1 MTENT
6 MLSAALRYIELGLGI
21 IAISPGSKVPVSDS
35 ELQPSGSRSP
45 VTDVETARK
54 LWKLYPKAGVAIC
67 TGKVEGAR
75 LNVTVVDFDDEESYE
90 KLKDKIPQT
99 KIVKTPRGY
108 HAYLKYMPEIKQ
120 ATKFAGLD
128 KVDTRQQGGYVI
140 APPTVRGDDKYEWID
155 QASPLA
161 EWAGLIEMQNSYK
174 PASEPRTGD
183 TAGWDEVTQ
192 PSWVSEYLSGG
203 APDGQR
209 NDVAARL
216 AGYLNSKRIPMDVAR
231 QLLETF
237 RLACDPPMD
246 QRELDQTIQSIYRYV
261 PAEDVFVST
270 ELSAP
275 VVDQSVA
282 NRRTVRWADEDLISE
297 LSRIS
302 DNRNGLDCR
311 ILFRTHTTAIYGPVR
326 LNLLSSS
333 SRESLIRQLKTR
345 NKEVNWSMALDQIT
359 NLVSTSLDDA
369 GSGIDMRYYKPS
381 GEKAGWAIR
390 PFLQDKSASLVFGT
404 GGEGKSTLVIA
415 MLLSKA
421 SGRAFLPNMIDPGP
435 PAGVLFCDWEDNE
448 ENFWIT
454 CNALLAGMNMTFDDL
469 LMPVVYRHF
478 AGSLGDYTD
487 TISDEIARHRI
498 EVLAIDSLV
507 ASSGSEHS
515 PNDAEAAR
523 VWHQVVSSF
532 GIASIGITHIAKNS
546 ANKDGTPYGSVYY
559 FNLARSIW
567 QVSRENESEH
577 SSVLALAH
585 RKGNN
590 TGIMK
595 TMGLRAEF
603 ESDEFDRATKI
614 TYSEA
619 DLNTTEV
626 LATKLSVTD
635 RVLYT
640 IKDIAME
647 PKEIAEELDIPSNT
661 VRQALL
667 RAKERKLVIQLPNG
681 QYKTSPTEDVT
692 NQSP

>member
-21 IAISPGSKVPVSDS
+21 IAISPGSKIPVSDS

-45 VTDVETARK
+45 ITDVETARK

-75 LNVTVVDFDDEESYE
+75 LNITVVDFDDEESYE

-421 SGRAFLPNMIDPGP
+421 SGRAFLPNIDPGP

-454 CNALLAGMNMTFDDL
+454 CNALLAGMSMTFDDL

-595 TMGLRAEF
+595 TMGLRADF

-667 RAKERKLVIQLPNG
+667 RAKDRKLVDHLPNG
-681 QYKTSPTEDVT
+681 QYKARPSEDVT

>member
-1 MTENT
+1 MTD
-6 MLSAALRYIELGLGI
+6 MLDAALRYIELGLGI
-21 IAISPGSKVPVSDS
+21 IAISPGSKVPVSDL

-183 TAGWDEVTQ
+183 TGDWGTLTQ
-192 PSWVSEYLSGG
+192 PSWVATYLSEG
-203 APDGQR
+203 APEGER
-209 NDVAARL
+209 NSATARL
-216 AGYLNSKRIPMDVAR
+216 SGYLNSKRIPMDVAR

-282 NRRTVRWADEDLISE
+282 NRRTVRWADEDLIAE

-415 MLLSKA
+415 MLLSKS

-619 DLNTTEV
+619 DLNTTEG

>member
-21 IAISPGSKVPVSDS
+21 IAISPGSKIPVSDS

-45 VTDVETARK
+45 ITDVETARK

-75 LNVTVVDFDDEESYE
+75 LNITVVDFDDEESYE
-90 KLKDKIPQT
+90 KLKDQIPQT

-108 HAYLKYMPEIKQ
+108 HAYLTYMPSIKQ

-192 PSWVSEYLSGG
+192 PSWVATYLSEG

-216 AGYLNSKRIPMDVAR
+216 AGYLNSKRLPMDVAR
-231 QLLETF
+231 SLLETY
-237 RLACDPPMD
+237 RLACSPPMD

-282 NRRTVRWADEDLISE
+282 NRRTVRWADEDLIAE

-421 SGRAFLPNMIDPGP
+421 SGRAFLPNIDPGA
-435 PAGVLFCDWEDNE
+435 PASTLFCDWEDNE

-595 TMGLRAEF
+595 TMGLRADF

>member
-1 MTENT
+1 
-6 MLSAALRYIELGLGI
+6 
-21 IAISPGSKVPVSDS
+21 
-35 ELQPSGSRSP
+35 
-45 VTDVETARK
+45 
-54 LWKLYPKAGVAIC
+54 
-67 TGKVEGAR
+67 
-75 LNVTVVDFDDEESYE
+75 
-90 KLKDKIPQT
+90 
-99 KIVKTPRGY
+99 
-108 HAYLKYMPEIKQ
+108 MPEIKQ

-183 TAGWDEVTQ
+183 TAGWGDVTQ

>member
-21 IAISPGSKVPVSDS
+21 IAISPGSKIPVSDS

-90 KLKDKIPQT
+90 NLKDQIPKT

-183 TAGWDEVTQ
+183 AAGWDEVTQ
-192 PSWVSEYLSGG
+192 PSWVATYLSEG
-203 APDGQR
+203 APEGER
-209 NDVAARL
+209 NSATARL
-216 AGYLNSKRIPMDVAR
+216 SGYLNAKHIPINIAR

-282 NRRTVRWADEDLISE
+282 NRRTLRWADEDLISE

-381 GEKAGWAIR
+381 GEKQGWAIR
-390 PFLQDKSASLVFGT
+390 PFVQDKSASLVFGT
-404 GGEGKSTLVIA
+404 GGEGKSTLVVA

-421 SGRAFLPNMIDPGP
+421 SGRAFIPGIDPGAP
-435 PAGVLFCDWEDNE
+435 SSVMFCDWEDNE

-454 CNALLAGMNMTFDDL
+454 CNALLAGMSMTFDDL

-487 TISDEIARHRI
+487 VISDEIARHRI

-546 ANKDGTPYGSVYY
+546 TNKDGTPFGSAFFY
-559 FNLARSIW
+559 NLSRAVF

-577 SSVLALAH
+577 SSVLAVAH

-595 TMGLRAEF
+595 TMGLRADF

-647 PKEIAEELDIPSNT
+647 PKDIAEELDIPSNT

>member
-6 MLSAALRYIELGLGI
+6 MLSAALAYSRQGIACLALVPNQKIPLKHPLQPNGSKSATTDEETLTKLFTDHADANLGI
-21 IAISPGSKVPVSDS
+21 ACGDS
-35 ELQPSGSRSP
+35 FVCVDIDGREGEEAMVL
-45 VTDVETARK
+45 
-54 LWKLYPKAGVAIC
+54 AG
-67 TGKVEGAR
+67 
-75 LNVTVVDFDDEESYE
+75 L
-90 KLKDKIPQT
+90 KIPSCR
-99 KIVKTPRGY
+99 KHRTPRGF
-108 HAYLKYMPEIKQ
+108 HILLEPDTQ
-120 ATKFAGLD
+120 LDQTAGLFT
-128 KVDTRQQGGYVI
+128 KVDVRTGKSNGYLV
-140 APPTVRGDDKYEWID
+140 APPSVVDGKRYEVFSD
-155 QASPLA
+155 LPLGRWDELVEYTKA
-161 EWAGLIEMQNSYK
+161 NKQS
-174 PASEPRTGD
+174 SRPRTG
-183 TAGWDEVTQ
+183 VTGDWGDVAQ
-192 PSWVSEYLSGG
+192 PSWVSEYLSEG

-216 AGYLNSKRIPMDVAR
+216 AGYLNSKHIPMDVAR
-231 QLLETF
+231 QLLETY

-246 QRELDQTIQSIYRYV
+246 ERELDQTIQSIYRYV
-261 PAEDVFVST
+261 PAEDVFVSA

-282 NRRTVRWADEDLISE
+282 NRRTIRWADEDLIAE

-302 DNRNGLDCR
+302 DTRSGLDCR
-311 ILFRTHTTAIYGPVR
+311 ILFRTHTNAIYGPVR

-345 NKEVNWSMALDQIT
+345 TKEVNWSMALDQIT

-381 GEKAGWAIR
+381 GEKQGWAIR
-390 PFLQDKSASLVFGT
+390 PFVQDKAASLVFGT

-421 SGRAFLPNMIDPGP
+421 SGRAFLPNIDPGA

-454 CNALLAGMNMTFDDL
+454 CNALLAGMNMKFEDL

-487 TISDEIARHRI
+487 VISDEIARHNI

-546 ANKDGTPYGSVYY
+546 ANKDGTPFGSVYY
-559 FNLARSIW
+559 FNLARAIW

-577 SSVLALAH
+577 SSVLAVAH

-635 RVLYT
+635 RILYA

-667 RAKERKLVIQLPNG
+667 RAKERKLVDHLPNG
-681 QYKTSPTEDVT
+681 QYKARPTEDVT

>member
-6 MLSAALRYIELGLGI
+6 MLSAALAYSRQGIACLALVPNQKIPLNHPLQPNGSKSATTDEETLTKIFTDHADSNLGI
-21 IAISPGSKVPVSDS
+21 ACRENFV
-35 ELQPSGSRSP
+35 
-45 VTDVETARK
+45 
-54 LWKLYPKAGVAIC
+54 
-67 TGKVEGAR
+67 
-75 LNVTVVDFDDEESYE
+75 VVDIDGREGEEAMI
-90 KLKDKIPQT
+90 LAGLKIPNCR
-99 KIVKTPRGY
+99 KHRTPRGF
-108 HAYLKYMPEIKQ
+108 HILLEPDTDLSQ
-120 ATKFAGLD
+120 TAGLFT
-128 KVDTRQQGGYVI
+128 KVDVRNGASNGYIV
-140 APPTVRGDDKYEWID
+140 APPSVVDGKRYEVFSD
-155 QASPLA
+155 LPLGRWDA
-161 EWAGLIEMQNSYK
+161 LVEYARANKQS
-174 PASEPRTGD
+174 SRPRTAPAQGWGD
-183 TAGWDEVTQ
+183 VTQ
-192 PSWVSEYLSGG
+192 PSWASDLLRGG
-203 APDGQR
+203 APEGER
-209 NDVAARL
+209 NSGASRL

-237 RLACDPPMD
+237 RLACSPPMGE
-246 QRELDQTIQSIYRYV
+246 RELDQTIQSIYRYV
-261 PAEDVFVST
+261 PADDVFVST

-282 NRRTVRWADEDLISE
+282 NRRTIRWADEDLIAE

-302 DNRNGLDCR
+302 DNRSGLDCR

-345 NKEVNWSMALDQIT
+345 NKEVNWSMALDQNT

-369 GSGIDMRYYKPS
+369 GSGIDMRYYTPS
-381 GEKAGWAIR
+381 GEKQGWAIR
-390 PFLQDKSASLVFGT
+390 PFLQEKSASLVFGT
-404 GGEGKSTLVIA
+404 GGEGKSTLVVA

-421 SGRAFLPNMIDPGP
+421 SGRAFIPNIDPGAP
-435 PAGVLFCDWEDNE
+435 SGVLFCDWEDNE
-448 ENFWIT
+448 ASFHIT
-454 CNALLAGMNMTFDDL
+454 CNALLTGMGMTWDDV

-478 AGSLGDYTD
+478 AGALSDYTD

-498 EVLAIDSLV
+498 GVLAIDSLV
-507 ASSGSEHS
+507 VSSGSEHS

-559 FNLARSIW
+559 FNLSRSIW
-567 QVSRENESEH
+567 QVSRETESEH

-619 DLNTTEV
+619 DLNQTEV

>member
-6 MLSAALRYIELGLGI
+6 MLSAALAYADLN
-21 IAISPGSKVPVSDS
+21 IACLALVPNQKIPLQHPLQPNGSKSATTDKETLTKIFTDHADANVGIACGDS
-35 ELQPSGSRSP
+35 FVAVDIDGREGEEAIVLAGLKLPDCRTHRSP
-45 VTDVETARK
+45 RGFHILLEPDTQLGQTAGLFTKVDVR
-54 LWKLYPKAGVAIC
+54 
-67 TGKVEGAR
+67 TGKSNGYLVAPPS
-75 LNVTVVDFDDEESYE
+75 VVDG
-90 KLKDKIPQT
+90 K
-99 KIVKTPRGY
+99 
-108 HAYLKYMPEIKQ
+108 
-120 ATKFAGLD
+120 
-128 KVDTRQQGGYVI
+128 
-140 APPTVRGDDKYEWID
+140 KYEVFKNL
-155 QASPLA
+155 PLGRWDELVEYA
-161 EWAGLIEMQNSYK
+161 KTHKQS
-174 PASEPRTGD
+174 SRPRTGD
-183 TAGWDEVTQ
+183 TGDWGTLTQ
-192 PSWVSEYLSGG
+192 PSWVSEYLSEG

-282 NRRTVRWADEDLISE
+282 NRRTVRWADEDLIAE

-381 GEKAGWAIR
+381 GEKQGWAIR
-390 PFLQDKSASLVFGT
+390 PFVQEKSASLVFGT

-546 ANKDGTPYGSVYY
+546 ANKDGTPFGSVFY
-559 FNLARSIW
+559 FNLARSIH
-567 QVSRENESEH
+567 QVSREVESEH
-577 SSVLALAH
+577 SSVLAVAH

-595 TMGLRAEF
+595 TMGLRADF

>member
-6 MLSAALRYIELGLGI
+6 MLSAALAYSRQGIACLALVPNQKIPLKHPLQPNGSKSATTDEETLTKLFTDHADANLGI
-21 IAISPGSKVPVSDS
+21 ACGDS
-35 ELQPSGSRSP
+35 FVCVDIDGREGEEAMVL
-45 VTDVETARK
+45 
-54 LWKLYPKAGVAIC
+54 AG
-67 TGKVEGAR
+67 
-75 LNVTVVDFDDEESYE
+75 L
-90 KLKDKIPQT
+90 KIPSCR
-99 KIVKTPRGY
+99 KHRTPRGF
-108 HAYLKYMPEIKQ
+108 HILLEPDTQ
-120 ATKFAGLD
+120 LDQTAGLFT
-128 KVDTRQQGGYVI
+128 KVDVRTGKSNGYLV
-140 APPTVRGDDKYEWID
+140 APPSVVDGKRYEVFSD
-155 QASPLA
+155 LPLGRWDELVEYTKA
-161 EWAGLIEMQNSYK
+161 NKQS
-174 PASEPRTGD
+174 SRPRTG
-183 TAGWDEVTQ
+183 VTGDWGDVAQ
-192 PSWVSEYLSGG
+192 PSWVSEYLSEG

-216 AGYLNSKRIPMDVAR
+216 AGYLNSKHIPMDVAR
-231 QLLETF
+231 QLLETY

-246 QRELDQTIQSIYRYV
+246 ERELDQTMQSIYRYV
-261 PAEDVFVST
+261 PAEDVFVSA

-282 NRRTVRWADEDLISE
+282 NRRTIRWADEDLIGE

-302 DNRNGLDCR
+302 DTRSGLDCR
-311 ILFRTHTTAIYGPVR
+311 ILFRTHTNAIYGPVR

-345 NKEVNWSMALDQIT
+345 TKEVNWSMALDQIT

-381 GEKAGWAIR
+381 GEKQGWAIR
-390 PFLQDKSASLVFGT
+390 PFVQDKAASLVFGT

-421 SGRAFLPNMIDPGP
+421 SGRAFLPNIDPGA

-454 CNALLAGMNMTFDDL
+454 CNALLAGMNMKFEDL

-487 TISDEIARHRI
+487 VISDEIARHNI

-546 ANKDGTPYGSVYY
+546 ANKDGTPFGSVYY
-559 FNLARSIW
+559 FNLARAIW

-577 SSVLALAH
+577 SSVLAVAH

-635 RVLYT
+635 RILYA

-667 RAKERKLVIQLPNG
+667 RAKERKLVDHLPNG
-681 QYKTSPTEDVT
+681 QYKARPSEDVT
-692 NQSP
+692 NQTP

>member
-21 IAISPGSKVPVSDS
+21 IAISPGSKVPVSDV

-45 VTDVETARK
+45 ITDVETARK

-75 LNVTVVDFDDEESYE
+75 LNITVVDFDDEESYE
-90 KLKDKIPQT
+90 KLKDQIPQT

-120 ATKFAGLD
+120 ATKFAGLY

-192 PSWVSEYLSGG
+192 PSWVATYLSEG
-203 APDGQR
+203 APEGER
-209 NDVAARL
+209 NSATARL
-216 AGYLNSKRIPMDVAR
+216 SGYLNSKRIPMDVAR

-275 VVDQSVA
+275 VVDKSVA
-282 NRRTVRWADEDLISE
+282 NRRSLRWADEDLIAE

-381 GEKAGWAIR
+381 GEKQGWAIR
-390 PFLQDKSASLVFGT
+390 PFVQDKSASLVFGT
-404 GGEGKSTLVIA
+404 GGEGKSTLVVA

-421 SGRAFLPNMIDPGP
+421 SGRAFIPGIDPGA
-435 PAGVLFCDWEDNE
+435 PASTLFCDWEDNE
-448 ENFWIT
+448 ASFHIT
-454 CNALLAGMNMTFDDL
+454 CNALLNGMGMTWDDV

-546 ANKDGTPYGSVYY
+546 ANKDGTPFGSVYY
-559 FNLARSIW
+559 FNLARSIF

-577 SSVLALAH
+577 SSVLAVAH

-595 TMGLRAEF
+595 TMGLRADF

-647 PKEIAEELDIPSNT
+647 PKDIAEELDIPSNT

>member
-1 MTENT
+1 MTDT
-6 MLSAALRYIELGLGI
+6 SMLSAALAYSRQGI
-21 IAISPGSKVPVSDS
+21 ACLALVPNQKIPLKHPLQPNGSKSATTDEETLTKLFTDHPDANVGIACGDS
-35 ELQPSGSRSP
+35 FVAVDIDGREGEEAMVLAGLKMPDCRTHRSP
-45 VTDVETARK
+45 RGFHILLEPDTQLDQTAGLFTKVDVR
-54 LWKLYPKAGVAIC
+54 
-67 TGKVEGAR
+67 TGKSNGYLVAPPS
-75 LNVTVVDFDDEESYE
+75 VVDG
-90 KLKDKIPQT
+90 K
-99 KIVKTPRGY
+99 
-108 HAYLKYMPEIKQ
+108 
-120 ATKFAGLD
+120 
-128 KVDTRQQGGYVI
+128 
-140 APPTVRGDDKYEWID
+140 KYEVFKNL
-155 QASPLA
+155 PLGRWDA
-161 EWAGLIEMQNSYK
+161 LVEYTKANKQS
-174 PASEPRTGD
+174 SRPRTGV
-183 TAGWDEVTQ
+183 AGDWGDVAQ

-216 AGYLNSKRIPMDVAR
+216 AGYLNSKHIPMDVAR
-231 QLLETF
+231 QLLETY
-237 RLACDPPMD
+237 RLACSPEMSAL
-246 QRELDQTIQSIYRYV
+246 ELDQTIQSIYRYV
-261 PAEDVFVST
+261 PAEDVFVSA

-282 NRRTVRWADEDLISE
+282 NRRTIRWADEDLIGE

-302 DNRNGLDCR
+302 DTRSGLDCR
-311 ILFRTHTTAIYGPVR
+311 ILFRTHTNAIYGPVR

-345 NKEVNWSMALDQIT
+345 TKEVNWSMALDQIT

-381 GEKAGWAIR
+381 DEKQGWAIR
-390 PFLQDKSASLVFGT
+390 PFVQDKSATLVFGT
-404 GGEGKSTLVIA
+404 GGEGKSTLVVA
-415 MLLSKA
+415 MLLSCA
-421 SGRAFLPNMIDPGP
+421 SGRAFLPNIDPGA
-435 PAGVLFCDWEDNE
+435 PAAVLFADWEDSE
-448 ENFWIT
+448 AQFYQT
-454 CNALLAGMNMTFDDL
+454 CSALLNGMGMTWDDV

-487 TISDEIARHRI
+487 VISDEIARHNI

-546 ANKDGTPYGSVYY
+546 TNKDGTPFGSVFY
-559 FNLARSIW
+559 FNLARSIF
-567 QVSRENESEH
+567 QVSREVESEH
-577 SSVLALAH
+577 SSVLAVAH

-635 RVLYT
+635 RILYA

-667 RAKERKLVIQLPNG
+667 RAKERKLVDHLPNG
-681 QYKTSPTEDVT
+681 QYKARPSEDVT
-692 NQSP
+692 TH

>member
-6 MLSAALRYIELGLGI
+6 MLEHALKYAAAGI
-21 IAISPGSKVPVSDS
+21 ACLALVQNGKIPLKHP
-35 ELQPSGSRSP
+35 LQPSGSKSAT
-45 VTDVETARK
+45 TDKET
-54 LWKLYPKAGVAIC
+54 L
-67 TGKVEGAR
+67 
-75 LNVTVVDFDDEESYE
+75 
-90 KLKDKIPQT
+90 T
-99 KIVKTPRGY
+99 KIFTDHPDANVGIACGDSFVAVDIDSREGEEAIVLAGLKLPDCRTHRTPRGF
-108 HAYLKYMPEIKQ
+108 HILLEPDTQ
-120 ATKFAGLD
+120 LDQTAGLFT
-128 KVDTRQQGGYVI
+128 KVDVRTGKSNGYLV
-140 APPTVRGDDKYEWID
+140 APPSVVDGKKYEVFKNL
-155 QASPLA
+155 PLGRWDELVEYTKA
-161 EWAGLIEMQNSYK
+161 NKQPSR
-174 PASEPRTGD
+174 PRTGD
-183 TAGWDEVTQ
+183 TTGWGDVGQ
-192 PSWVSEYLSGG
+192 PGWVATLLSEG
-203 APDGQR
+203 APQGQR
-209 NDVAARL
+209 ANSAARL
-216 AGYLNSKRIPMDVAR
+216 AGYLNSKHIPMDVAR
-231 QLLETF
+231 QLMQPF
-237 RLACDPPMD
+237 RLACSPAMD
-246 QRELDQTIQSIYRYV
+246 ERELDQTIQSIYRYV
-261 PAEDVFVST
+261 PAEDVFVSA

-282 NRRTVRWADEDLISE
+282 NRRTIRWADEDLISE
-297 LSRIS
+297 LSRIT
-302 DNRNGLDCR
+302 DNSSGLHCR
-311 ILFRTHTTAIYGPVR
+311 ILFRTHTDAIYGPVR

-333 SRESLIRQLKTR
+333 SRESLIRQLRTR
-345 NKEVNWSMALDQIT
+345 TKEVNWSMALDQIT

-369 GSGIDMRYYKPS
+369 GSGIDMRYFKPS
-381 GEKAGWAIR
+381 DEKQGWAIR

-421 SGRAFLPNMIDPGP
+421 SGRAFIPGIDPGA
-435 PAGVLFCDWEDNE
+435 PAGVMFCDWEDNE
-448 ENFWIT
+448 TQFYQT
-454 CNALLAGMNMTFDDL
+454 CSALLAGMDMTFDDL

-478 AGSLGDYTD
+478 AGALADYSD

-532 GIASIGITHIAKNS
+532 GIASIGITHIAKSS

-559 FNLARSIW
+559 FNLARSIF
-567 QVSRENESEH
+567 QCSREVESEH
-577 SSVLALAH
+577 SSVLAVAH

-595 TMGLRAEF
+595 TMGLRADF

-635 RVLYT
+635 RILYL
-640 IKDIAME
+640 IKDRAME
-647 PKEIAEELDIPSNT
+647 PKEITEELDIPSNT

-667 RAKERKLVIQLPNG
+667 RAKERGLVILLPTG
-681 QYKTSPTEDVT
+681 QYTANPEDVT
-692 NQSP
+692 NQTP

>member
-21 IAISPGSKVPVSDS
+21 IAISPGSKIPVSDS

-45 VTDVETARK
+45 ITDVETARK

-183 TAGWDEVTQ
+183 AAGWGDVTQ
-192 PSWVSEYLSGG
+192 PSWVSEYLSEG

-275 VVDQSVA
+275 VVDKSVA
-282 NRRTVRWADEDLISE
+282 NRRSLRWADEDLIAE

-381 GEKAGWAIR
+381 GEKQGWAIR
-390 PFLQDKSASLVFGT
+390 PFVQDKSASLVFGT

-415 MLLSKA
+415 MLLSAA
-421 SGRAFLPNMIDPGP
+421 SARAFIPGIDPGA
-435 PAGVLFCDWEDNE
+435 PASTLFCDWEDNE
-448 ENFWIT
+448 ASFHIT
-454 CNALLAGMNMTFDDL
+454 CNALLKGRGMTWYDV

-546 ANKDGTPYGSVYY
+546 ANKDGTPFGSVYY
-559 FNLARSIW
+559 FNLARSIF

-577 SSVLALAH
+577 SSVLAVAH

-595 TMGLRAEF
+595 TMGLRADF

-647 PKEIAEELDIPSNT
+647 PKDIAEELDIPSNT